1 MVDAAMNQQQGFAEL
16 CQAETAHVL
25 RLVELLQ
32 QEQQVMIAG
41 QVHLLEA
48 LADSKSKV
56 LDELARQ
63 SQQRGQLMKTL
74 GLSDSDTVYIWLADK
89 PAERQAWLALE
100 DQIHRAQ
107 GINQLNGSFIEQQL
121 GQVEESLAVLR
132 QAAAATLSYDRG
144 GQQPQPVGGR
154 RFLGSA

>member
-1 MVDAAMNQQQGFAEL
+1 MTQELGFADL
-16 CQAETAHVL
+16 CRAEATQVA

-41 QVHLLEA
+41 QVHLLED

-56 LDELARQ
+56 LDELAMH
-63 SQQRGQLMKTL
+63 SQNRARVMKAL

-89 PAERQAWLALE
+89 PEERQAWLALE
-100 DQIHRAQ
+100 DLIHRAQ